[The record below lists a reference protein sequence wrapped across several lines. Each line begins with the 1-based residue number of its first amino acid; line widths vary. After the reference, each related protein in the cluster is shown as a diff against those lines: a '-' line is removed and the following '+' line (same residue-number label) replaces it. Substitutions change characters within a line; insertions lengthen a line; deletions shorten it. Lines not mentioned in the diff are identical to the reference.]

1 VNPTVPVRRV
11 LQRIPLRVTLVIALV
26 LLAAIGLTATGVVV
40 TSAIRGYLVGQVD
53 KDLSVLI
60 HRNPPQSTSPGG
72 GAGGGDGDGPG
83 ATPFETSRDE
93 YYAIA
98 DRTGKIYGNL
108 VGTTHGAEP
117 PELSATQLRAVADHG
132 PFTLSAGGHGTPWRV
147 QVVRTRLLT
156 SATAPPVPIIYVRAV
171 SLADVQDTTHH
182 LVVLE
187 LIVGAV
193 VLVLLGGLSYVVVR
207 TSLRPLKQ
215 METTAAEIAAG
226 DLTRRVPERDPRT
239 EVGRLSQSFNAM
251 LGQIETAFRERQA
264 SESTALASERRM
276 RRFVADASHELRTPL
291 TSIRGFAELY
301 RQGGVPQGEELNRV
315 MRRVED
321 EAARMGL
328 LVEDM
333 LLLARL
339 DQQRPIELA
348 PVDLI
353 GVVGDV
359 VHDTRV
365 LAPDRE
371 ISLSVDGHAAPVVL
385 GDEDRLRQVVTNLV
399 SNAITHT
406 PAGTPVAVSLSVE
419 TGPGD
424 GGTALIAVTDQ
435 GPGMSEEHRAQVFER
450 FFRVDPS
457 RTRAAGGSGL
467 GLSIVAAL
475 VAAHGGRVGVQS
487 APGSGSR
494 FLVELPL
501 LGPLEDT
508 EDTEVTEMTDVT
520 EVTEVPNGEIA
531 VSAAGSQVDHR
542 FPGDAGEASAA
553 PTPES
558 SATPAS
564 TSPAPRARNPA

>member
-1 VNPTVPVRRV
+1 MNPTLPVRRV
-11 LQRIPLRVTLVIALV
+11 LQRTPLRVTLVVALV
-26 LLAAIGLTATGVVV
+26 LLAAIGLTATGLVV
-40 TSAIRGYLVGQVD
+40 TSAIRGYLIGQVD
-53 KDLSVLI
+53 KDLGGLV
-60 HRNPPQSTSPGG
+60 HRNPPQTTGS
-72 GAGGGDGDGPG
+72 GDGDGQGPN
-83 ATPFETSRDE
+83 PFETSRDE

-98 DRTGKIYGNL
+98 DRSGKVINNL
-108 VGTTHGAEP
+108 VGAIGQAQP
-117 PELSATQLRAVADHG
+117 PHLTAAQLRSAADHG
-132 PFTLSAGGHGTPWRV
+132 PFTASAAGNGPDWRV

-156 SATAPPVPIIYVRAV
+156 SPGTPPLPVIYVRAV
-171 SLADVQDTTHH
+171 SLADVEDTTHQ

-193 VLVLLGGLSYVVVR
+193 VLALLAGLSYLVVR

-226 DLTRRVPERDPRT
+226 DLTQRVPDSDPRT
-239 EVGRLSQSFNAM
+239 EVGQLSGAFNAM
-251 LGQIETAFRERQA
+251 LGQIETAFRAREA
-264 SESTALASERRM
+264 SESSALASEQRM

-301 RQGGVPQGEELNRV
+301 RQGGVPQGEELDRV

-328 LVEDM
+328 LVEDL

-353 GVVGDV
+353 GVLGDV

-371 ISLSVDGHAAPVVL
+371 ISLSIEGDVAPVVL

-406 PAGTPVAVSLSVE
+406 PNGSQVAVGLAV
-419 TGPGD
+419 GPGP
-424 GGTALIAVTDQ
+424 GPGTALVSVTDH
-435 GPGMSEEHRAQVFER
+435 GPGMSEEDRAKVFER
-450 FFRVDPS
+450 FYRADPS

-487 APGSGSR
+487 ALGSGSR

-501 LGPLEDT
+501 LDPMEPEPGEDT
-508 EDTEVTEMTDVT
+508 LAA
-520 EVTEVPNGEIA
+520 G
-531 VSAAGSQVDHR
+531 SAAGSQVDHR
-542 FPGDAGEASAA
+542 LPGDHVGAPLAA
-553 PTPES
+553 P
-558 SATPAS
+558 AS
-564 TSPAPRARNPA
+564 ESPAPPARHPA

>member
-1 VNPTVPVRRV
+1 VNPTLPVRRV
-11 LQRIPLRVTLVIALV
+11 LQRTPLRITLVIALV
-26 LLAAIGLTATGVVV
+26 LLAAIGMTATGVLV
-40 TSAIRGYLVGQVD
+40 TTQIRGYLVGQVD
-53 KDLSVLI
+53 KDLQQLAQ
-60 HRNPPQSTSPGG
+60 RPPPNQGG
-72 GAGGGDGDGPG
+72 GGPDDSDGS
-83 ATPFETSRDE
+83 APFETSRDE

-98 DRTGKIYGNL
+98 TPAGKVIPGN
-108 VGTTHGAEP
+108 VGSTNKATP
-117 PELSATQLRAVADHG
+117 PALSPGQIRSAAGHR
-132 PFTLSAGGHGTPWRV
+132 PFTVHADGRGAPWRV
-147 QVVRTRLLT
+147 VVRSTQARAQG
-156 SATAPPVPIIYVRAV
+156 SPVVVPVLYVRAV
-171 SLADVQDTTHH
+171 SLADVQDTTHQ
-182 LVVLE
+182 LVVVE
-187 LIVGAV
+187 LLVGLV
-193 VLVLLGGLSYVVVR
+193 VLVLLGGLAYVVVR
-207 TSLRPLKQ
+207 TSLRPL
-215 METTAAEIAAG
+215 EEVEETAAEIAAG
-226 DLTRRVPERDPRT
+226 DLTRRVPQRDPRT

-371 ISLSVDGHAAPVVL
+371 ITLLIEGDVAPVVL

-406 PAGTPVAVSLSVE
+406 PAGTRVAVSLSVD
-419 TGPGD
+419 PRSGD

-435 GPGMSEEHRAQVFER
+435 GPGMSEEDRAQVFER

-487 APGSGSR
+487 ALGSGSR

-501 LGPLEDT
+501 LSTLEDT
-508 EDTEVTEMTDVT
+508 VVPDDVI
-520 EVTEVPNGEIA
+520 PG
-531 VSAAGSQVDHR
+531 SAAGSQVDHR
-542 FPGDAGEASAA
+542 LPEEHVDAE
-553 PTPES
+553 
-558 SATPAS
+558 
-564 TSPAPRARNPA
+564 PAPPARHPA